1 MFKRFAKL
9 RELCFKV
16 WNPAHFLTIKLFNFH
31 QSLWEMVLELWLDIL
46 SSRVILMIFS
56 VRLSTLA
63 LSSHLSYG
71 YCLSKVFNSFLINVE
86 V

>member
-16 WNPAHFLTIKLFNFH
+16 WNLTHFLTIKLFNFH
-31 QSLWEMVLELWLDIL
+31 QSPWEMVLELWLDIL

-56 VRLSTLA
+56 VRLSTLG
-63 LSSHLSYG
+63 LSSHLFYG